1 MEPRDRASP
10 HTQTAQTLDASVPS
24 SASSLRHAV
33 FVVQAA
39 DGQTQARYDQ
49 ITAEE
54 PLEIRV
60 HAEWQRTDDAVG
72 SVSSPGASAIAAGR
86 AEERTVSITLRT
98 PQGRTA
104 SADSKDADP
113 KDTDSKDAASK
124 DAAAD
129 DDLGDAGSPW
139 DAGARA
145 DRELAVGYLFSE
157 GLLSCRRDVDAMSR
171 PDPNVVVVR
180 LRAGLRPPWHSL
192 DRFGVTS
199 SACGLCGK
207 RSLDALSAD
216 RAPPADP
223 RSSPPDLP
231 PWTAQDIA
239 ALPQKLAAAQ
249 PIFART
255 GGLHAA
261 ALFDW
266 QGALVAVREDIGRH
280 NAVDKLIGSRLLSQD
295 DPQAPLRLQ
304 RHVLLVSGR
313 AGFELVQ
320 KARMAGLPLFVA
332 VGAPSSLAVRL
343 AQEAGMTLVAFCRGG
358 QFNVYSGPDRLR
370 LAAARSDDR
379 PKPHESP

>member
-10 HTQTAQTLDASVPS
+10 PTQTAQTLDASVPS

-60 HAEWQRTDDAVG
+60 HAEWQRAEDAVG
-72 SVSSPGASAIAAGR
+72 SLSPLGASAIAAGR

-98 PQGRTA
+98 PQGRLA
-104 SADSKDADP
+104 SADSKDAD
-113 KDTDSKDAASK
+113 SK
-124 DAAAD
+124 DAAAA

-157 GLLSCRRDVDAMSR
+157 GLLSCRRDVDSMSR

-216 RAPPADP
+216 RAPPADL

-231 PWTAQDIA
+231 QWTAQDIA

>member
-1 MEPRDRASP
+1 MEPRDRASAP
-10 HTQTAQTLDASVPS
+10 TQTAGAA
-24 SASSLRHAV
+24 ASSLQHAV

-60 HAEWQRTDDAVG
+60 HAEWQRAEAAVG
-72 SVSSPGASAIAAGR
+72 SVSSPGASAIAAVR

-98 PQGRTA
+98 PQGPPVL
-104 SADSKDADP
+104 ADSKDAES
-113 KDTDSKDAASK
+113 KGTDSQDADCKTADPK
-124 DAAAD
+124 DAAAA
-129 DDLGDAGSPW
+129 DDLGHAGSPL
-139 DAGARA
+139 DAAARA

-157 GLLSCRRDVDAMSR
+157 GLLSCRRDVDSMSR

-223 RSSPPDLP
+223 RSTPPDLP

-370 LAAARSDDR
+370 LSAARSG
-379 PKPHESP
+379 